1 MSSLNRRDFLTGVA
15 AGTTTAALGASLPVR
30 AALVRDPGVLPL
42 LDAASS
48 QPASTVESSPVDFR
62 YSPLSYQTLFCFPDD
77 PLKSLVGERGDLR
90 YGFDPKSQGGYMD
103 WADFPV
109 RVEFTLQGMDT
120 DRVVTQELES
130 PIVPI
135 VQTIIE
141 RPAVRMELVTFA
153 TNRAGEGRVDN
164 VLMTVTPR
172 REDPV
177 HAGAVVSI
185 ISRQRYIRKVVSSP
199 ALTLCNAGSDPDE
212 TDMCGQPIQVLVIS
226 RKSVC
231 SWWPICSPAIVLG
244 RNRGQRET

>member
-30 AALVRDPGVLPL
+30 ASLVRDPGRFGVLPL

-48 QPASTVESSPVDFR
+48 QPAGTVESSPVDFR

-90 YGFDPKSQGGYMD
+90 YGFDPKTQGGYMD
-103 WADFPV
+103 WADFPI

-120 DRVVTQELES
+120 DRVVSQELES

-135 VQTIIE
+135 VQTVIE

-172 REDPV
+172 REDAV

-185 ISRQRYIRKVVSSP
+185 IRGSVTSGRSFP
-199 ALTLCNAGSDPDE
+199 ARL
-212 TDMCGQPIQVLVIS
+212 
-226 RKSVC
+226 
-231 SWWPICSPAIVLG
+231 
-244 RNRGQRET
+244 